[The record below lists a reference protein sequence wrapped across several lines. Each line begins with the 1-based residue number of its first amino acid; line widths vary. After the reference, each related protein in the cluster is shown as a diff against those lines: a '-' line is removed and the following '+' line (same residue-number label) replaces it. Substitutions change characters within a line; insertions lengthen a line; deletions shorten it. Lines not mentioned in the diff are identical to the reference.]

1 MVCPYPETKRLDRV
15 RGIIPDW
22 SLQPYFYF
30 THVTHKY
37 MHERECI
44 SHGNSL
50 LNVCCVSVLLWKSNC
65 CNFLGND
72 MPHELRG
79 FPCKTP
85 IETLQK
91 HSPFHRERYTRTHT
105 HMHAHTRTHARTH
118 AHTSTQ
124 WRAQASR
131 QAVTWHYEGTIT
143 DRGGHDSLSCWF
155 FYFEAVWAS
164 QPN

>member
-1 MVCPYPETKRLDRV
+1 METL
-15 RGIIPDW
+15 
-22 SLQPYFYF
+22 
-30 THVTHKY
+30 
-37 MHERECI
+37 
-44 SHGNSL
+44 L

-91 HSPFHRERYTRTHT
+91 HSPFHRERYTQTHTRTRTHGHTHT
-105 HMHAHTRTHARTH
+105 HACTHTHTYIHTHTHTRIHTDTPTHTH
-118 AHTSTQ
+118 THLHTYTHTHTSTQ

-143 DRGGHDSLSCWF
+143 DRGGHNSLSCWF
-155 FYFEAVWAS
+155 FYFEAV
-164 QPN
+164 